1 MKMPIR
7 VVLADDHTL
16 VRQAL
21 RSLLEREGIQVVG
34 EAQDGQEVIRL
45 AEKYSPDVAVID
57 ISMPLLNGLDAA
69 HELKRSAPKTK
80 TILLTRHDEDEYL
93 MGALRAGVKGYV
105 LKSQAASDLVHAIQ
119 LVCRGMVYLSPG
131 MSSVVVDAYL
141 SKTELPVDPISS
153 REREVLQLVAE
164 GKSTKDIASLLGIS
178 VKTADSHRSRLMRKL
193 DIHEVA
199 SLVRY
204 AVRKGLVQP

>member
-7 VVLADDHTL
+7 VLLADDHVL
-16 VRQAL
+16 VRQGVK
-21 RSLLEREGIQVVG
+21 SLLEREGIQVVG
-34 EAQDGQEVIRL
+34 EARDGQEVMQL
-45 AEKYSPDVAVID
+45 AAKHSPDVAVID
-57 ISMPLLNGLDAA
+57 VGMPLLNGLDAA
-69 HELKRSAPKTK
+69 RELKRIAPKTK
-80 TILLTRHDEDEYL
+80 AIFLTRHDEDEYL
-93 MGALRAGVKGYV
+93 IEALRAGAKGYV
-105 LKSQAASDLVHAIQ
+105 LKNQAASDLVQAIQ
-119 LVCRGMVYLSPG
+119 LVCRGQVYLSPG
-131 MSSVVVDAYL
+131 MSSVVVNAYL
-141 SKTELPVDPISS
+141 SKTELPVDPITS
-153 REREVLQLVAE
+153 REREVLQLIAE

>member
-1 MKMPIR
+1 MPIR
-7 VVLADDHTL
+7 VILADDHTL
-16 VRQAL
+16 VRQGL

-34 EAQDGQEVIRL
+34 EAQDGHELLQL
-45 AEKYSPDVAVID
+45 AGKHSPDVAVID
-57 ISMPLLNGLDAA
+57 IGMPLLNGLDAA
-69 HELKRSAPKTK
+69 RELKRAAPKTK
-80 TILLTRHDEDEYL
+80 AILLTRHNEDEYL
-93 MGALRAGVKGYV
+93 IEALRAGAKGYL
-105 LKSQAASDLVHAIQ
+105 LKNQAVSDLVHAIH
-119 LVCRGMVYLSPG
+119 LVCRGQIYLSPG
-131 MSSVVVDAYL
+131 MSTVVVGAYL
-141 SKTELPVDPISS
+141 SKAELPVDPITS

>member
-1 MKMPIR
+1 MSIK
-7 VVLADDHTL
+7 VLLADDHTL
-16 VRQAL
+16 VRQGL
-21 RSLLEREGIQVVG
+21 KSLLEREGIQVVG
-34 EAQDGQEVIRL
+34 EAQDGHEVLQL
-45 AEKYSPDVAVID
+45 AAKHSPDVAVID
-57 ISMPLLNGLDAA
+57 IGMPLLNGLDAA
-69 HELKRSAPKTK
+69 RELKRSAPKIK

-93 MGALRAGVKGYV
+93 IEALRAGVKGYI
-105 LKSQAASDLVHAIQ
+105 LKNQAASDLVHAIQ
-119 LVCRGMVYLSPG
+119 LVCRGQVYLSPG

-141 SKTELPVDPISS
+141 SKAELRVDPISS
-153 REREVLQLVAE
+153 REREVLQLIAE

>member
-1 MKMPIR
+1 MPIR

-16 VRQAL
+16 VRQGL

-34 EAQDGQEVIRL
+34 EAQDGHELLQL
-45 AEKYSPDVAVID
+45 AGKHSPDVAVID
-57 ISMPLLNGLDAA
+57 IGMPLLNGLDAA
-69 HELKRSAPKTK
+69 RELKRAAPKTK
-80 TILLTRHDEDEYL
+80 AILLTRHNEDEYL
-93 MGALRAGVKGYV
+93 IEALRAGAKGYL
-105 LKSQAASDLVHAIQ
+105 LKNQAASDLVHAIH
-119 LVCRGMVYLSPG
+119 LVCRGQIYLSPG
-131 MSSVVVDAYL
+131 MSTVVVGAYL
-141 SKTELPVDPISS
+141 SKAELPVDPITS

>member
-7 VVLADDHTL
+7 VLLADDHVL
-16 VRQAL
+16 VRQGVK
-21 RSLLEREGIQVVG
+21 SLLEREGIQVVG
-34 EAQDGQEVIRL
+34 EARDGQEVMQL
-45 AEKYSPDVAVID
+45 ASKHSPDVAVID
-57 ISMPLLNGLDAA
+57 VGMPLFNGLDAA
-69 HELKRSAPKTK
+69 RELKRIAPKTK
-80 TILLTRHDEDEYL
+80 VILLTRHDEDEYL
-93 MGALRAGVKGYV
+93 IEALRAGAKGYV
-105 LKSQAASDLVHAIQ
+105 LKNQAASDLVQAIQ
-119 LVCRGMVYLSPG
+119 LVCHGQVYLSPG
-131 MSSVVVDAYL
+131 MSSVVVNAYL
-141 SKTELPVDPISS
+141 SKVELPVDPITS
-153 REREVLQLVAE
+153 REREVLQLIAE

>member
-1 MKMPIR
+1 MPIK
-7 VVLADDHTL
+7 VLLADDHTL
-16 VRQAL
+16 VRQGL
-21 RSLLEREGIQVVG
+21 KSLLEREGIQVVG
-34 EAQDGQEVIRL
+34 EAQDGHEVLQL
-45 AEKYSPDVAVID
+45 AAKHSPDVAVID

-69 HELKRSAPKTK
+69 RELKRSAPKTK

-93 MGALRAGVKGYV
+93 IEALRAGVKGYV
-105 LKSQAASDLVHAIQ
+105 LKNQAASDLVHAIQ
-119 LVCRGMVYLSPG
+119 LVCRGQVYLSPG

-141 SKTELPVDPISS
+141 SKTELPVDPITS
-153 REREVLQLVAE
+153 REREVLQLIAE

>member
-1 MKMPIR
+1 MPIR
-7 VVLADDHTL
+7 VILADDHTL
-16 VRQAL
+16 VRQGL

-34 EAQDGQEVIRL
+34 EAQDGQELLQL
-45 AEKYSPDVAVID
+45 AGKHSPDVAVID
-57 ISMPLLNGLDAA
+57 IGMPLLNGLDAA
-69 HELKRSAPKTK
+69 RELKRAAPKTK
-80 TILLTRHDEDEYL
+80 AILLTRHDEDEYL
-93 MGALRAGVKGYV
+93 IEALRAGAKGYL
-105 LKSQAASDLVHAIQ
+105 LKNQAVSDLVHAIH
-119 LVCRGMVYLSPG
+119 LVCRGQIYLSPG
-131 MSSVVVDAYL
+131 MSTVVVGAYL
-141 SKTELPVDPISS
+141 SKAELPVDPITS

>member
-1 MKMPIR
+1 MPIR

-16 VRQAL
+16 VLQGIK
-21 RSLLEREGIQVVG
+21 SFLEREGIQVVG
-34 EAQDGQEVIRL
+34 VAQDGQALLQV
-45 AEKYSPDVAVID
+45 AAMHCPDVALID
-57 ISMPLLNGLDAA
+57 VDMPLLNGLNAA
-69 HELKRSAPKTK
+69 RELKRATPKTK
-80 TILLTRHDEDEYL
+80 SILLTCHDQDLYL
-93 MGALRAGVKGYV
+93 IEALRAGVKGYV
-105 LKSQAASDLVHAIQ
+105 LKNQVASDLVHAIH
-119 LVCRGMVYLSPG
+119 LVCSGQMYLSPG

-141 SKTELPVDPISS
+141 SKTDFPADPITS
-153 REREVLQLVAE
+153 REREVLQLIAE

-204 AVRKGLVQP
+204 AVRKGVVQP

>member
-1 MKMPIR
+1 MPIK
-7 VVLADDHTL
+7 VLLADDHTL
-16 VRQAL
+16 VRQGL
-21 RSLLEREGIQVVG
+21 KSLLEREGIQVVG
-34 EAQDGQEVIRL
+34 EAQDGHEVLQL
-45 AEKYSPDVAVID
+45 AAKHSPDVAVLD

-69 HELKRSAPKTK
+69 RELKRSAPKTK

-93 MGALRAGVKGYV
+93 IEALRAGVKGYV
-105 LKSQAASDLVHAIQ
+105 LKNQAASDLVHAIQ
-119 LVCRGMVYLSPG
+119 LVCRGQVYLSPG

-141 SKTELPVDPISS
+141 SKTELPVDPITS
-153 REREVLQLVAE
+153 REREVLQLIAE

>member
-1 MKMPIR
+1 MPIR
-7 VVLADDHTL
+7 VILADDHTL
-16 VRQAL
+16 VRQGL

-34 EAQDGQEVIRL
+34 EAQDGQELLQL
-45 AEKYSPDVAVID
+45 AGKHSPDVAVID
-57 ISMPLLNGLDAA
+57 IGMPLLNGLDAA
-69 HELKRSAPKTK
+69 RELKRAAPKTK
-80 TILLTRHDEDEYL
+80 AILLTRHNEDEYL
-93 MGALRAGVKGYV
+93 IEALRAGAKGYL
-105 LKSQAASDLVHAIQ
+105 LKNQAVSDLVHAIH
-119 LVCRGMVYLSPG
+119 LVCRGQIYLSPG
-131 MSSVVVDAYL
+131 MSTVVVGAYL
-141 SKTELPVDPISS
+141 SKAELPVDPITS

>member
-1 MKMPIR
+1 MPIK

-16 VRQAL
+16 VRQGL
-21 RSLLEREGIQVVG
+21 KSLLEREGIQVVG
-34 EAQDGQEVIRL
+34 EAQDGHEVLQL
-45 AEKYSPDVAVID
+45 AAKHSPDVAVID

-69 HELKRSAPKTK
+69 RELKRSSPKTK

-93 MGALRAGVKGYV
+93 IEALRAGVKGYV
-105 LKSQAASDLVHAIQ
+105 LKNQAASDLVHAIQ
-119 LVCRGMVYLSPG
+119 LVCRGQVYLSPG

-141 SKTELPVDPISS
+141 SKTELPVDPITS
-153 REREVLQLVAE
+153 REREVLQLIAE

-178 VKTADSHRSRLMRKL
+178 VKTADSHRSLLMRKL

>member
-1 MKMPIR
+1 MPIR

-16 VRQAL
+16 VRQGL

-34 EAQDGQEVIRL
+34 EAQDGHELVQL
-45 AEKYSPDVAVID
+45 ARKHSPDVAVID
-57 ISMPLLNGLDAA
+57 IGMPLLNGLDAA
-69 HELKRSAPKTK
+69 RELKRAAPKTK
-80 TILLTRHDEDEYL
+80 AILLTRHNEDEYL
-93 MGALRAGVKGYV
+93 IEALRAGAKGYL
-105 LKSQAASDLVHAIQ
+105 LKNQAVSDLVHAIH
-119 LVCRGMVYLSPG
+119 LVCRGQIYLSPG
-131 MSSVVVDAYL
+131 MSTVVVGAYL
-141 SKTELPVDPISS
+141 SKAELPVDPITS